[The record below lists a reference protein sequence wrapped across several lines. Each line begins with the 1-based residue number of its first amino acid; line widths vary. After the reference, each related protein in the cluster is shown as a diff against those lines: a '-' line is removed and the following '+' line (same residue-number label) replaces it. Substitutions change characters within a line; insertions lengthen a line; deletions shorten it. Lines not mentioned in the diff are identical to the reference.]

1 MIYVNWLILMKNNIN
16 SISVVILVGG
26 TGSRFSSIKKPPKQL
41 SKLNKNLILINILN
55 NFKKFGF
62 NHFIFPLGAKKNFFI
77 NFFNSKENIKKYK
90 FNILKKN
97 FKEKE
102 IKSDKMNISL
112 FNAGQDT
119 KKITRI
125 TKSLNYTNNQDLL
138 ITYGDD
144 LANVNL
150 KELVR
155 KYYLLNKKKAIV
167 TIYKKK
173 SQYGHL
179 LVNKSGLVK
188 KFIEKPPHQYPIN
201 IGFYLLSKKIL
212 TTYKK
217 NNLELENNFLP
228 TLTKFKLLTSYEH
241 KGYFYSIND
250 KKELINA
257 KDKLKNL

>member
-1 MIYVNWLILMKNNIN
+1 MKNNIN

-26 TGSRFSSIKKPPKQL
+26 VGSRFSSFNKPPKQL

-62 NHFIFPLGAKKNFFI
+62 NHFIFPLGAKKDFFI
-77 NFFNSKENIKKYK
+77 NFFNSKKNIKKYK

-102 IKSDKMNISL
+102 IKPDKLNISL
-112 FNAGQDT
+112 FNAGENT
-119 KKITRI
+119 KKLMRI
-125 TKSLNYTNNQDLL
+125 TKSLNYTKNQDLL
-138 ITYGDD
+138 VTYGDD

-150 KELVR
+150 KALVN
-155 KYYLLNKKKAIV
+155 KYQSLNKKKAIV

-188 KFIEKPPHQYPIN
+188 KFIEKPPHQHPIN

-212 TTYKK
+212 ITYKK
-217 NNLELENNFLP
+217 NNFELENNFLP
-228 TLTKFKLLTSYEH
+228 VLTKLKLLMSYEH
-241 KGYFYSIND
+241 RGYFYSIND

-257 KDKLKNL
+257 RNKLKKL